1 MKTRNI
7 IAYLLLGVIFGIV
20 LSKSEAISWF
30 RIQEMFR
37 FESFHMYGL
46 IGSAVVTGVI
56 CVQIIKRFDVKDFEG
71 NPIIIQDKQK
81 GVWRYLLGG
90 TSFGMGW
97 ALVGGCTAPMFIL
110 IGYGQYSMLIIL
122 FFALIGTYLY
132 GRFRDHLP
140 H

>member
-1 MKTRNI
+1 MKAGKTLI
-7 IAYLLLGVIFGIV
+7 YLFLGILFGIV

-46 IGSAVVTGVI
+46 IGSAVVTGAI
-56 CVQIIKRFDVKDFEG
+56 IVQVIKRFNIKDISG
-71 NPIIIQDKQK
+71 QPIVIADKQK
-81 GVWRYLLGG
+81 GIWRYLLGG

-110 IGYGQYSMLIIL
+110 IGYGQYSMAIVL
-122 FFALIGTYLY
+122 FFALFGTFIY
-132 GRFRDHLP
+132 GKYKQHLP

>member
-1 MKTRNI
+1 MKVGK
-7 IAYLLLGVIFGIV
+7 ALVYLFLGILFGII

-46 IGSAVVTGVI
+46 IGSAVATGVLCI
-56 CVQIIKRFDVKDFEG
+56 QVIKRFKVKDIEG
-71 NPIIIQDKQK
+71 NPIVIADKQK

-110 IGYGQYSMLIIL
+110 IGYGEYSMAIIL
-122 FFALIGTYLY
+122 FFALFGTFIY
-132 GRFRDHLP
+132 GKYKHLLP

>member
-1 MKTRNI
+1 MKAGRTLV
-7 IAYLLLGVIFGIV
+7 YLLLGILFGIV

-46 IGSAVVTGVI
+46 IGSAVATGAI
-56 CVQIIKRFDVKDFEG
+56 CVQIIKRFNVKDVDG
-71 NPIIIQDKQK
+71 QPIVIADKQK
-81 GVWRYLLGG
+81 GIWRYLLGG

-110 IGYGQYSMLIIL
+110 IGYGEYSMAIIL
-122 FFALIGTYLY
+122 FFALLGTFIY
-132 GRFRDHLP
+132 GKYKDILP